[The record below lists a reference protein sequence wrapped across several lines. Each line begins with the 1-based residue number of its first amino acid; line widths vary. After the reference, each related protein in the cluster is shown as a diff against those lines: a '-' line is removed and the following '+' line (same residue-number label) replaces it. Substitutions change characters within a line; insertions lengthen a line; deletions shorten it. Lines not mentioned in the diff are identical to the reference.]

1 MDQAKCHTSKNFDS
15 LLLHNY
21 SDLLLLQQ
29 EHVLSELNRHISEYP
44 DSSDSTK
51 KTLLFLEACSS
62 LFEHG
67 FLSSDKVESINC
79 DVMKHITKG
88 YKFFTDWFMKV
99 LEEGIDYRLTIS
111 FHFFQILNSKFLTIC
126 KEDFYHGRVSHYFK
140 INYLFFIL

>member
-67 FLSSDKVESINC
+67 FLSTDKVESINC
-79 DVMKHITKG
+79 DVMKHITQKD
-88 YKFFTDWFMKV
+88 T
-99 LEEGIDYRLTIS
+99 
-111 FHFFQILNSKFLTIC
+111 NSSQTGL
-126 KEDFYHGRVSHYFK
+126 
-140 INYLFFIL
+140 

>member
-1 MDQAKCHTSKNFDS
+1 M
-15 LLLHNY
+15 HNY

-29 EHVLSELNRHISEYP
+29 DHVLSELNHHISEYP

-67 FLSSDKVESINC
+67 FLSSDKVESMNC

-99 LEEGIDYRLTIS
+99 LEEGMDYRLTIS
-111 FHFFQILNSKFLTIC
+111 FHFFSDPQ
-126 KEDFYHGRVSHYFK
+126 FK
-140 INYLFFIL
+140 ISDNMQRRFLSWQSKSLFQNQLFNFLSCSI